1 MGYKNISKPLSKFYM
16 GRSFNND
23 FFWFIGNQKQV
34 NKLILFIP
42 LIIILI
48 ICTFLFI
55 FLIQNKD
62 PNKPPSALLDE
73 QLPKFEMVDL
83 FDKKKTLSNFDLN
96 NKTILINFFASQCA
110 PCKAE
115 HPLLFEIKKTKNNTF
130 IVGINHKDKKIDAL
144 KYLEDDGNP
153 YDYVGIDKDGL
164 VGLEF
169 GVFGLPET
177 FIINAS
183 GKIVYKHLGP
193 LTKEIIK
200 DEILPLL

>member
-1 MGYKNISKPLSKFYM
+1 MQ
-16 GRSFNND
+16 D
-23 FFWFIGNQKQV
+23 
-34 NKLILFIP
+34 
-42 LIIILI
+42 
-48 ICTFLFI
+48 
-55 FLIQNKD
+55 
-62 PNKPPSALLDE
+62 
-73 QLPKFEMVDL
+73 
-83 FDKKKTLSNFDLN
+83 
-96 NKTILINFFASQCA
+96 
-110 PCKAE
+110 
-115 HPLLFEIKKTKNNTF
+115 IKK
-130 IVGINHKDKKIDAL
+130 DAL
-144 KYLEDDGNP
+144 EFLNTDGNP